1 MKFWVF
7 HIILAVTLCA
17 KCSFAKSQSNDWRSY
32 LEQLAEEGMDDTT
45 IENMFQ
51 ELTMLEGNPMNLNR
65 VSREQLEQFPLIN
78 YEQAAHIADFLD
90 KNRPVYTVYELRNVS
105 YLDFNTVKL
114 ILLFFSW
121 VKRRRSNCRCRKY
134 LNGDGMKF
142 NPDSIKLFNAGPDT
156 EISPTV
162 FSSAIPTGN
171 TGGRIFTLR

>member
-65 VSREQLEQFPLIN
+65 VSREQLEQFEENIRAQMRRDRPLKR
-78 YEQAAHIADFLD
+78 EGTVEDVAEAALYFVGE
-90 KNRPVYTVYELRNVS
+90 RSRYVTGTVLPIDGGTVAGKVIVS
-105 YLDFNTVKL
+105 SKT
-114 ILLFFSW
+114 
-121 VKRRRSNCRCRKY
+121 
-134 LNGDGMKF
+134 
-142 NPDSIKLFNAGPDT
+142 
-156 EISPTV
+156 
-162 FSSAIPTGN
+162 
-171 TGGRIFTLR
+171 

>member
-78 YEQAAHIADFLD
+78 FEQAAHIAEFLD
-90 KNRPVYTVYELRNVS
+90 KNRPVYTVFELRNVS
-105 YLDFNTVKL
+105 FLDFKTVEL
-114 ILLFFSW
+114 ILPFF
-121 VKRRRSNCRCRKY
+121 
-134 LNGDGMKF
+134 F
-142 NPDSIKLFNAGPDT
+142 AGKA
-156 EISPTV
+156 EEEQPTV
-162 FSSAIPTGN
+162 QEMLSR
-171 TGGRIFTLR
+171 GRHEVQSRFDKTL